1 MAKLYFRYSAMDA
14 GKTLDLLKVAYN
26 YEDRGQHTLIITSAI
41 DKRAGNNKVKSRIG
55 FDKEAL
61 STNTDDN
68 LHDLI
73 KKENEKQK
81 IACVLIDEIHF
92 FSPDQIAQLSDVV
105 DFLNIPVICYG
116 LRSDYRGQPFPT
128 TSILLAI
135 ADTLEEVKTIC
146 HCGRKANFNMLVKNG
161 IAIKSG
167 EQVVVDDDKLKSIDT
182 KYVSVCRK
190 HWKLGIWQ

>member
-41 DKRAGNNKVKSRIG
+41 DKRAGNNRVKSRIG

-61 STNTDDN
+61 STNTNDN

-92 FSPDQIAQLSDVV
+92 FSPDQIVQLSDVV
-105 DFLNIPVICYG
+105 DFLDIPVICYG

>member
-41 DKRAGNNKVKSRIG
+41 DKRAGNNRVKSRIG

-73 KKENEKQK
+73 KKESEKQK

-92 FSPDQIAQLSDVV
+92 FSPDQITQLSDVV
-105 DFLNIPVICYG
+105 DFLDIPVICYG

-128 TSILLAI
+128 TSVLLAI

-190 HWKLGIWQ
+190 HWKLGSWQ

>member
-41 DKRAGNNKVKSRIG
+41 DKRAGNNRVKSRIG

-61 STNTDDN
+61 STSIDDN

-73 KKENEKQK
+73 KRENEKQK

-92 FSPDQIAQLSDVV
+92 FSPAQIAQLSDVV
-105 DFLNIPVICYG
+105 DFLDIPVICYG

>member
-26 YEDRGQHTLIITSAI
+26 YEDRGQHTLIVTSAI

-61 STNTDDN
+61 STQIGDN

-73 KKENEKQK
+73 QKENQKQK

-92 FSPDQIAQLSDVV
+92 FSPEQILQLSDVV

-116 LRSDYRGQPFPT
+116 LRSDYRGEPFPAAST
-128 TSILLAI
+128 LLAI

-146 HCGRKANFNMLVKNG
+146 HCGRKANFNMLVRNG
-161 IAIKSG
+161 TVIKAG
-167 EQVVVDDDKLKSIDT
+167 EQVVVDDDNLKTVDS
-182 KYVSVCRK
+182 KYISVCRK

>member
-41 DKRAGNNKVKSRIG
+41 DKRAGNNRVKSRIG

-61 STNTDDN
+61 STCIDDN

-73 KKENEKQK
+73 KNENEKQK

-92 FSPDQIAQLSDVV
+92 FSPDQIVQLSDVV
-105 DFLNIPVICYG
+105 DFLDIPVICYG